1 MGDARLRFRQYPRC
15 DAAVNQTRP
24 MTLEKSIKT
33 VHILLRRP
41 LRAGFDVTEVSLRRD
56 CDSDAGG
63 LMRLRRQQN
72 TLVSAAE
79 MRGSHLRDKS
89 GRSAA

>member
-1 MGDARLRFRQYPRC
+1 MIRG
-15 DAAVNQTRP
+15 
-24 MTLEKSIKT
+24 EKSIKL

-41 LRAGFDVTEVSLRRD
+41 LRAGFDVSDMSLGRD
-56 CDSDAGG
+56 CDSDVGG

-72 TLVSAAE
+72 TLERAAE
-79 MRGSHLRDKS
+79 MRGSHLRDNS